1 VTNGAYRA
9 AVNKSGLVPAGMA
22 EHTWRTPK
30 RPALLSARAA
40 RRDLA
45 TEKEVEQVF
54 SRYRGA

>member
-54 SRYRGA
+54 S